1 MFFDSVV
8 FLIFVV
14 MKKYSKEERELAVE
28 LWQES
33 GLSQGDF
40 CKQESIARSTF
51 QNWVK
56 QYGQVP
62 VEPKENIALPSAGFV
77 SVKLRSSV
85 NSISSI
91 QEPLTVHYPNG
102 VKLTGLAGLSH
113 QELLALIG
121 ME

>member
-1 MFFDSVV
+1 
-8 FLIFVV
+8 

-33 GLSQGDF
+33 GLSQGLF

-56 QYGQVP
+56 QYGSG
-62 VEPKENIALPSAGFV
+62 PKSKDATFSVSRSAGFMAVNLSSTTRSV
-77 SVKLRSSV
+77 SMAS
-85 NSISSI
+85 
-91 QEPLTVHYPNG
+91 QPLTIHYPNG
-102 VKLTGLAGLSH
+102 VKITGVEGLNK

-121 ME
+121 I